1 MWYDLSFANP
11 KYFYLLLLL
20 PLLIFWYI
28 KKYRKSVPHLHF
40 SDSGFKDDMHKTIR
54 QRLQPIWF
62 VLRVLSICAIIV
74 ALARPQ
80 SNLRSNE
87 ENIEGIDIIIAM
99 DVSGS
104 MLAEDFRPNRLE
116 AAKKV
121 AGDFITARSSD
132 RMGIVA
138 FSGEAYTQCPLTI
151 DHGILSSQLQ
161 ALKSGL
167 IADGTAIGDGLAVA
181 VNRLRN
187 SDAISKTII
196 LLTDGVNNMGSVDPL
211 TAADMAE
218 MYDIR
223 VYTVGVGTRGLAPY
237 PFQTPFG
244 IQYQNV
250 EVQIDEELLTNIASS
265 TGGKYFRATNQNK
278 LKEIFKEIDR
288 LEKTKIEVLS
298 FEHKAD
304 EYKIWI
310 WIALS
315 LLALEIIFR
324 LFVFKTIP

>member
-11 KYFYLLLLL
+11 RYFYLLLLL
-20 PLLIFWYI
+20 PLLIFWYF

-40 SDSGFKDDMHKTIR
+40 SDSEFKASIHKTLR
-54 QRLQPIWF
+54 QRLHPLWF
-62 VLRVLSICAIIV
+62 ILRLLCICAIIV

-87 ENIEGIDIIIAM
+87 ENVEGIDIIMAM

-121 AGDFITARSSD
+121 AADFMKGRSTD

-151 DHGILSSQLQ
+151 DHAILNSQLR
-161 ALKSGL
+161 ALRSGL
-167 IADGTAIGDGLAVA
+167 IADGTALGDGLAVA

-187 SDAISKTII
+187 SEAISKTII
-196 LLTDGVNNMGSVDPL
+196 LLTDGVNNMGAIDPL
-211 TAADMAE
+211 SAADMAQL
-218 MYDIR
+218 YGIR

-250 EVQIDEELLTNIASS
+250 EVQIDEDLLSNIASS

-278 LKEIFKEIDR
+278 LKAIFKEIDR

-304 EYKIWI
+304 EYKIWV
-310 WIALS
+310 WIALAFLS
-315 LLALEIIFR
+315 LEIIFR

>member
-62 VLRVLSICAIIV
+62 VLRLLSICAIIV

-151 DHGILSSQLQ
+151 DHGILNSQLQ

-218 MYDIR
+218 MYGIR